1 MAETKMVDGHEINGV
16 PSPATVMMWVAM
28 LVPHPDNPRTVNTQ
42 SPKFA
47 DLVASIR
54 ANGILEPLTV
64 RQIAGQSV
72 CEVLSGHRRLAAAVQ
87 LELEWVP
94 VRNLGLLGDERAY
107 DIVAMANLHEELTP
121 LEEGRRAACWLDK
134 YGGDVEAVAS
144 KLGKTPAWVVQHAQ
158 IARGLSAEWQK
169 EILETNDGNGRPKW
183 SRWTAGHLAVIARL
197 PVSLQAHYLQKVR
210 SDYRFGYW
218 PDWTVK
224 QIEEAVK
231 VDQLYLVKAPFEVS
245 GCSDCVNRT
254 DRQPLLWGDAT
265 EAATGDKARCLE
277 KKCWEKKA
285 AAYARKEFKAIA
297 VDKGVP
303 QAVPISLLE
312 EPDKWSDREKFAA
325 RIREL
330 KKQYGP
336 KFLTADK
343 VEVVSEGARDAVP
356 AIVVAGARGRGH
368 LAVKYIRPLAAES
381 ASRAGQPSAGE
392 LAERA
397 EQDREQARQ
406 NAATERMLAAI
417 LEESQPNL
425 AVVTVVGL
433 VFFGNEFPELLE
445 EAASVHEKGGEGA
458 LSRWI
463 RDRVWSEVRSDL
475 DEKMTNVYAWRV
487 YEPGEWNAMGSLFG
501 VDRKAIYDEIV
512 ATEKGGATEG
522 TEDTEKKKEVPA
534 KKGRRKAVTT

>member
-1 MAETKMVDGHEINGV
+1 MKDKDKDKQKNDNGAAAV
-16 PSPATVMMWVAM
+16 ESWRVAD
-28 LVPHPDNPRTVNTQ
+28 LVPHPDNPRTVNIH

-64 RQIAGQSV
+64 RQIAGQAV

-218 PDWTVK
+218 PQWTVK

-231 VDQLYLVKAPFEVS
+231 VDRLYLVKAPFDAYV
-245 GCSDCVNRT
+245 CRDCINRT
-254 DRQPLLWGDAT
+254 DRQPLLWAEVAE
-265 EAATGDKARCLE
+265 EAAGDKARCLD
-277 KKCWEKKA
+277 KACWEKQCRA
-285 AAYARKEFKAIA
+285 FARRQFRDVCEQ
-297 VDKGVP
+297 KGVP
-303 QAVPISLLE
+303 AAVPISLLE
-312 EPDKWSDREKFAA
+312 EPKDWTGRCEYEQK
-325 RIREL
+325 IREL
-330 KKQYGP
+330 KKRYKGL
-336 KFLTADK
+336 LTADEFGV
-343 VEVVSEGARDAVP
+343 VEPGDDGAVP
-356 AIVVAGARGRGH
+356 ASVVAGARGRGH
-368 LAVKYIRPLAAES
+368 LAVKYIAQGQAATVEKRKEVVVAGAMDAAVLERHRWREVETRLKAEIQAAE
-381 ASRAGQPSAGE
+381 RPS
-392 LAERA
+392 L
-397 EQDREQARQ
+397 
-406 NAATERMLAAI
+406 AI
-417 LEESQPNL
+417 L
-425 AVVTVVGL
+425 AVLSHCLDCECYGW
-433 VFFGNEFPELLE
+433 LE
-445 EAASVHEKGGEGA
+445 EAAAVYGAKRTGPEEFTEWVADLLWRDIKNELESMCWSGLGEG
-458 LSRWI
+458 
-463 RDRVWSEVRSDL
+463 DCV
-475 DEKMTNVYAWRV
+475 
-487 YEPGEWNAMGSLFG
+487 AMGLFFG
-501 VDRKAIYDEIV
+501 LDAQAMHDEIV
-512 ATEKGGATEG
+512 AAEKSGATEG